1 MTGSSL
7 QFALPWPPTENT
19 YRRFVK
25 GNPRPLISD
34 KGRRYKATVIGII
47 RASRYNR
54 ELAGRLEVEIMLR
67 PPDRRR
73 RDIDNTLKALL
84 DAMQAGG
91 VYLDDSQID
100 SLHVQR
106 CEPVKDG
113 MVWVEIT
120 ERTHNKD
127 AANLAKG
134 GKTKNREET

>member
-1 MTGSSL
+1 MKTL
-7 QFALPWPPTENT
+7 TFALPWPPSENT
-19 YRRFVK
+19 YRRVVPNRQ
-25 GNPRPLISD
+25 GPVMSR
-34 KGRRYKATVIGII
+34 KGRSYKATACGII
-47 RASRYNR
+47 RANRYNR

-67 PPDRRR
+67 PPDRRK

-120 ERTHNKD
+120 ERTNGKD
-127 AANLAKG
+127 AQK
-134 GKTKNREET
+134 